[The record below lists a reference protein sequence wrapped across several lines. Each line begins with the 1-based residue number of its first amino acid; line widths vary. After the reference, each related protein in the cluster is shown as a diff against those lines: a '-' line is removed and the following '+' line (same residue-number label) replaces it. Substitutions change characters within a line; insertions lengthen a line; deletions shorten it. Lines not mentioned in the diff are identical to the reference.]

1 MSGIDIICG
10 SFRADE
16 KSGSAIEGVLRAVCD
31 SGHDTNA
38 ASGVR
43 LLLDLADR
51 ELIEIPANLAAELI
65 PSLVQYRCTLV
76 AAIGHE
82 DWFREAAAE
91 EAGGLGAV
99 EAKWGRG
106 RGWQLYCC
114 DNLLKACET
123 SKAESSPIYLIV
135 S

>member
-1 MSGIDIICG
+1 MQ
-10 SFRADE
+10 
-16 KSGSAIEGVLRAVCD
+16 
-31 SGHDTNA
+31 
-38 ASGVR
+38 

-65 PSLVQYRCTLV
+65 PSLVQYRCALV
-76 AAIGHE
+76 RAIGHE

-99 EAKWGRG
+99 EAKWVRG
-106 RGWQLYCC
+106 RGGQLYCC

-123 SKAESSPIYLIV
+123 SKAEKSPIYLIV